1 MLLLMMTLLYLS
13 PSLFFK
19 EHFKNLI
26 LNFFFLFFILF
37 LLKDRVYMQEQV
49 VVLLC
54 SNLTGFTHNTH
65 DLISSV
71 LKYKFVTF
79 VIPNSYRVIPNFA
92 A

>member
-26 LNFFFLFFILF
+26 LNFFLFFILF

>member
-1 MLLLMMTLLYLS
+1 
-13 PSLFFK
+13 
-19 EHFKNLI
+19 
-26 LNFFFLFFILF
+26 
-37 LLKDRVYMQEQV
+37 MQEQV